1 MIYDMNQPAKPPAP
15 DLYTQSRWDESS
27 LRHRMLTGNWGDD
40 LAKEMERHFNSAR
53 REIIGIEDMSSN
65 VFKGVCQALNS
76 LYNLPPMVG
85 VWEGDT
91 SAEEL
96 LGSNGLINQGG
107 LWAIMQRVLLLN
119 IGLREMF
126 VRVDIHNKGL
136 SYIPVTPDMIYAES
150 HPSSPMEPT
159 LISEL
164 KLRKHNGKLNWFYD
178 IYDIRDPKNPRFEIR
193 EAKKDGTIG
202 EDYTDSY
209 LEKKRS
215 GKAYPYKDKTGKP
228 FLPFACYHAQ
238 LIGDRL
244 FDPFTNAELVAGSLV
259 SAAIHTYLLHIA
271 KNAAFPQRYV
281 MGCGLDGL
289 TLSGNDSTARRQTIT
304 TDPTSILV
312 FSPDS
317 EMQGLGQPI
326 IGQWSN
332 VGDPKALMEVIVTY
346 ERKLAQNSGINPAS
360 VQKVSGDPR
369 SGYAIA
375 MSRSDQRDAQRRFK
389 PSMMM
394 GDIQTLEISAKM
406 ANRFLKKNFPE
417 TGYKIEYQTIPQSK
431 DELEAIRKDTIE
443 KAAAGYLTKT
453 DALRVF
459 FPDLSDDQAYQY
471 LREVKRQQIEFNTT
485 I

>member
-1 MIYDMNQPAKPPAP
+1 MNQPAKPPAP

-27 LRHRMLTGNWGDD
+27 LRHRMLTGNWQED
-40 LAKEMERHFNSAR
+40 LTREMERHFNSAR

-65 VFKGVCQALNS
+65 VFSGVCSALSSS
-76 LYNLPPMVG
+76 LYLEPPMVG
-85 VWEGDT
+85 VWEGGN

-96 LGSNGLINQGG
+96 LDSNGMIAKAG
-107 LWAIMQRVLLLN
+107 LWPIMQRVLLLT
-119 IGLREMF
+119 IGIREMF
-126 VRVDIHNKGL
+126 VRVDIHNDGL
-136 SYIPVTPDMIYAES
+136 SYIPITPDMIYAES
-150 HPSSPMEPT
+150 HPSAPMDPL

-164 KLRKHNGKLNWFYD
+164 KLRKHDGELKWFYD
-178 IYDIRDPKNPRFEIR
+178 IFDIRDSKNPKYEIR
-193 EAKKDGTIG
+193 EVKKDGTIG
-202 EDYTDSY
+202 DDFTATF
-209 LEKKRS
+209 LEKSRN
-215 GKAYPYKDKTGKP
+215 GKAYPYRDKSGKP

-244 FDPFTNAELVAGSLV
+244 FDPFKNAELVAGSLT

-289 TLSGNDSTARRQTIT
+289 TVSGNTSTARRQTIT

-312 FSPDS
+312 FTPDS

-346 ERKLAQNSGINPAS
+346 ERKLAQTSGINPAS

-375 MSRSDQRDAQRRFK
+375 MSRSDQRDSQRKFK
-389 PSMMM
+389 SPMGR
-394 GDIQTLEISAKM
+394 GDIQAIEVSAKM

-417 TGYKIEYQTIPQSK
+417 SGYKIEYQTIPQSK
-431 DELEAIRKDTIE
+431 EELEALRKDTFE
-443 KAAAGYLTKT
+443 KASAGYLTKT

-459 FPDLSDDQAYQY
+459 FPDLSDEQAYQY